1 VILRD
6 AMISRRSVRSF
17 KREHPGR
24 KQIEELIEMA
34 ITAPSASNK
43 QPWRFFIADDTLT
56 IERMATAVSESL
68 QEIVNH
74 IESQYIDAFQSYGD
88 YFIRFAGAP
97 VVIAAA
103 FREIAVLSNLTGD
116 SLPKQHSAEIRKMEY
131 SSGLTSTSLAIQN
144 LLLYA
149 HSVGL
154 GTSCMT
160 GPLIAAEQLK
170 TILRIPGSWDLAA
183 LIAVGKPDEI
193 PVNTTRKPPI
203 SVIRWVDD
211 K

>member
-1 VILRD
+1 LTLRD
-6 AMISRRSVRSF
+6 ALISRRSVRAF
-17 KREHPGR
+17 KKEHPGR
-24 KQIEELIEMA
+24 KRIEELIEMA

-43 QPWRFFIADDTLT
+43 QPWRFFITDGRVT
-56 IERMATAVSESL
+56 IDRMAEAVSASL
-68 QEIVNH
+68 REILKH
-74 IESQYIDAFQSYGD
+74 IEPQYTEAFESYGD
-88 YFIRFAGAP
+88 YFIRFTGAP

-103 FREIAVLSNLTGD
+103 FREITVLSNLAGE
-116 SLPKQHSAEIRKMEY
+116 SLPNHYFDEIRKMEY

-170 TILRIPGSWDLAA
+170 MILKIPALWDIAA
-183 LIAVGKPDEI
+183 LIAVGTPDEI
-193 PVNTTRKPPI
+193 PANTSRKKAG
-203 SVIRWVDD
+203 SVIRWIDHE
-211 K
+211 

>member
-1 VILRD
+1 VTLRD
-6 AMISRRSVRSF
+6 ALISRRSVRSF
-17 KREHPGR
+17 KPEHPGR
-24 KQIEELIEMA
+24 KRIEELIEMA

-43 QPWRFFIADDTLT
+43 QPWRFFIADDRFM
-56 IERMATAVSESL
+56 IERMATAVSEAL

-74 IESQYIDAFQSYGD
+74 IEPQYSDAFQSYGD

-103 FREIAVLSNLTGD
+103 FREIAVLSNLTGE
-116 SLPKQHSAEIRKMEY
+116 SLPKNYFDAIRKMEY
-131 SSGLTSTSLAIQN
+131 YSGLTSTSLAIQN

-149 HSVGL
+149 HSIRL

-170 TILRIPGSWDLAA
+170 TILTIPGGWDLAA
-183 LIAVGKPDEI
+183 LIAVGTPDEM
-193 PVNTTRKPPI
+193 PANTSRKSKE
-203 SVIRWVDD
+203 SVIRWINHD
-211 K
+211 